1 MLTAFFLVASCACG
15 TTKSHEPHSRPPSLS
30 IAPSSSQSPTTASH
44 SAMIASPISPTS
56 PTIVSASSLTNGTS
70 NRISKSQRSKKRN
83 GIAGDGSRRRASFIG
98 EDVALEI
105 LLEKERERSASA
117 ESVKMERA
125 GSCCGGGGISSGNGH
140 VNGHMSGHSAQGFV
154 PVFSANIEHGV
165 DQFHQQHQQFS
176 HQLNARIAVGD
187 TKPAP
192 ITNGASELKL
202 DMDMSDM
209 LSLDNW
215 SSESQSPSWAQ
226 PQSTSKKMGVC
237 CGNKPSQSSHIQQ
250 QNQLMQY
257 VPSNP
262 QIRPCCNAAGNNG
275 SMKSALP
282 VQQQPLAPYGVP
294 QYFAP
299 PQYPP
304 PSYLSATNFQQPPPV
319 WSYPVSTINHPLTP
333 QELAWLQQQRA
344 AGVFGQPA
352 MVSPLVSGAQVDS
365 WAHNCNCGSGC
376 DCLGCA
382 THPFNRRTV
391 EYVKGIQQF
400 MEGDHYSHSRHNH
413 SRITFSQPLP
423 QTQQEPGFGN
433 NNQMS
438 TPLVHPTQPPST
450 AADTFSNVTTS
461 PAAEPAPTTPPAT
474 TNSCCNTQEEHQSS
488 PTPSQDGESGS
499 PGGTDNSGA
508 LSPSGFFYVDYPFGT
523 CAQTETGC
531 KCGEGCT
538 CVGCLTH
545 GGHDGVGL
553 EANIE
558 ENGQWGW

>member
-1 MLTAFFLVASCACG
+1 
-15 TTKSHEPHSRPPSLS
+15 
-30 IAPSSSQSPTTASH
+30 
-44 SAMIASPISPTS
+44 MIASPTSPTS
-56 PTIVSASSLTNGTS
+56 PTIVSASSLTNGIS
-70 NRISKSQRSKKRN
+70 NKISKSQRSKKRN
-83 GIAGDGSRRRASFIG
+83 GSASDGSRRRSSFIG

-117 ESVKMERA
+117 ESVKMERT
-125 GSCCGGGGISSGNGH
+125 GSCCGGAGISSGNCH
-140 VNGHMSGHSAQGFV
+140 VNGHMNGHSVQGFV
-154 PVFSANIEHGV
+154 PVFSAGVEHGV
-165 DQFHQQHQQFS
+165 DQFHQQQQQFS
-176 HQLNARIAVGD
+176 HQLNARITVGD
-187 TKPAP
+187 TKLAP
-192 ITNGASELKL
+192 ITNGSSELKL

-215 SSESQSPSWAQ
+215 SSGNQSPSWAQ

-237 CGNKPSQSSHIQQ
+237 CGNKPSQSPHIQQ

-257 VPSNP
+257 VPLNP
-262 QIRPCCNAAGNNG
+262 QTRQCCSGAGNNG
-275 SMKSALP
+275 SIKSSLP
-282 VQQQPLAPYGVP
+282 IQQQPVAPLAPYGVP
-294 QYFAP
+294 QYFP
-299 PQYPP
+299 SPQYPP
-304 PSYLSATNFQQPPPV
+304 PPYLATANFQQPPPV

-344 AGVFGQPA
+344 AGVFGQPPLVA
-352 MVSPLVSGAQVDS
+352 PHLVSGAQVDS
-365 WAHNCNCGSGC
+365 WAHSCNCGSGC

-413 SRITFSQPLP
+413 SRVNFSQTLP
-423 QTQQEPGFGN
+423 QTQPQEAGFGN
-433 NNQMS
+433 NQIS
-438 TPLVHPTQPPST
+438 TPPVHPTQPPST
-450 AADTFSNVTTS
+450 IAADTFSNVTATSS
-461 PAAEPAPTTPPAT
+461 PAAAPTTPPA
-474 TNSCCNTQEEHQSS
+474 SQEEHNTHQLS
-488 PTPSQDGESGS
+488 PTPSQDCESGTGGS
-499 PGGTDNSGA
+499 PGGTDNGGA

-553 EANIE
+553 EGNIE
-558 ENGQWGW
+558 ESGQWGW

>member
-1 MLTAFFLVASCACG
+1 
-15 TTKSHEPHSRPPSLS
+15 
-30 IAPSSSQSPTTASH
+30 
-44 SAMIASPISPTS
+44 MIASPTSPTS
-56 PTIVSASSLTNGTS
+56 PTIVSASSLTNGSS
-70 NRISKSQRSKKRN
+70 NKISKSQRSKKRN
-83 GIAGDGSRRRASFIG
+83 GSISDKSRRRSSFIG

-117 ESVKMERA
+117 ESVKMERT
-125 GSCCGGGGISSGNGH
+125 GSCCGGTGISSGNGH
-140 VNGHMSGHSAQGFV
+140 VNGHMNGHSVQGFV
-154 PVFSANIEHGV
+154 PVFSAGIEHGV
-165 DQFHQQHQQFS
+165 EQFHQQQQQFS
-176 HQLNARIAVGD
+176 QQLNARITVGD
-187 TKPAP
+187 TKQAP
-192 ITNGASELKL
+192 ITNGGSELKL

-215 SSESQSPSWAQ
+215 SSGDQSPSWAQ

-237 CGNKPSQSSHIQQ
+237 CGNKPSQSPHIQQ

-257 VPSNP
+257 TSSNT
-262 QIRPCCNAAGNNG
+262 QTRPCCSGAGNNG
-275 SMKSALP
+275 LIKSSLP
-282 VQQQPLAPYGVP
+282 IQQQPVVPIAPYGVP

-304 PSYLSATNFQQPPPV
+304 PPYLTAANFQQPPPV

-352 MVSPLVSGAQVDS
+352 PVAPHLVSGAQVDS
-365 WAHNCNCGSGC
+365 WAHSCNCGSGC

-391 EYVKGIQQF
+391 EHVKGIQQF

-413 SRITFSQPLP
+413 SRINFSQPLP
-423 QTQQEPGFGN
+423 QTQPQQQETGFGN
-433 NNQMS
+433 NQIPTS
-438 TPLVHPTQPPST
+438 PIHSTQPPST
-450 AADTFSNVTTS
+450 IAADTFSNVTNTS
-461 PAAEPAPTTPPAT
+461 SAATSAPTTPPAT
-474 TNSCCNTQEEHQSS
+474 SNSCCNGSHTQEEHGAHQLS
-488 PTPSQDGESGS
+488 PSPSQDGENAGGS
-499 PGGTDNSGA
+499 PGSTGNSGE
-508 LSPSGFFYVDYPFGT
+508 LSPSNFFYVDYPFGT
-523 CAQTETGC
+523 CAQSETGC

-553 EANIE
+553 EGNVE
-558 ENGQWGW
+558 DNGQWGW